1 MKPSEYVMLVRSRLQ
16 HSHVPILPSAFV
28 ELNKQGVFDTHLAV
42 FIHQSA
48 LQLPQRIIERY
59 TAQPCFKY
67 CLALAQSA
75 QNNCVRFPD
84 QLAVKGL
91 GLAALEDL

>member
-1 MKPSEYVMLVRSRLQ
+1 MPFVAQ
-16 HSHVPILPSAFV
+16 HPHALCAFG
-28 ELNKQGVFDTHLAV
+28 ELNTQAVFATHLAV

-48 LQLPQRIIERY
+48 LQLPQRITGRY

-75 QNNCVRFPD
+75 QNNWGRFPD
-84 QLAVKGL
+84 QLAAKGL
-91 GLAALEDL
+91 GLAALEDLTISMVFCL